1 MYRVRIMESAQ
12 TDMREI
18 HKYISEDLQNPDA
31 AVRRIK
37 DIDESIRSLKNM
49 PKRHPLVLDN
59 YLASKGFRMI
69 VVKTHLVFFV
79 VRDEIN
85 VVSVIRVL
93 YARRDWMRIL
103 RIDEKLL
110 SEDD

>member
-31 AVRRIK
+31 AVSCIK

-49 PKRHPLVLDN
+49 PKRHPLC
-59 YLASKGFRMI
+59 
-69 VVKTHLVFFV
+69 
-79 VRDEIN
+79 
-85 VVSVIRVL
+85 
-93 YARRDWMRIL
+93 
-103 RIDEKLL
+103 
-110 SEDD
+110 